1 METTRDWLA
10 QYPVTALVVSLFLAF
25 LVGVVAYFFARM
37 LLSGVARSADARPP
51 LITAMSLLGILGT
64 IGLIGALF
72 TGQES
77 AYTIAATVVGGLTGY
92 LTAQAQQ
99 NKIQGDDGTEQPK
112 PEPEPEPEPSYL
124 DDAPPGDVR
133 NPLPPL
139 LADLPEPRDPGDNDE
154 DNDED
159 DEPPSTAGV

>member
-10 QYPVTALVVSLFLAF
+10 QYPVTALILGLGLTL

-37 LLSGVARSADARPP
+37 LLSGVSQAAGARPP

-99 NKIQGDDGTEQPK
+99 NRADEAATLVEPER
-112 PEPEPEPEPSYL
+112 EPEPAYL
-124 DDAPPGDVR
+124 DDAPPSDVR
-133 NPLPPL
+133 PLPPL
-139 LADLPEPRDPGDNDE
+139 LADLPEPDPGDNDE
-154 DNDED
+154 DDGGDED
-159 DEPPSTAGV
+159 DEPPSTAGP

>member
-1 METTRDWLA
+1 MNDTRDYFA
-10 QYPVTALVVSLFLAF
+10 QFPVTSLIIGLALTF

-99 NKIQGDDGTEQPK
+99 SKIDAEASVK
-112 PEPEPEPEPSYL
+112 PPPAADAGL
-124 DDAPPGDVR
+124 DILYPD
-133 NPLPPL
+133 
-139 LADLPEPRDPGDNDE
+139 DE
-154 DNDED
+154 DN
-159 DEPPSTAGV
+159 

>member
-1 METTRDWLA
+1 METTRDWFA
-10 QYPVTALVVSLFLAF
+10 QYPVTSLIVALFLSF
-25 LVGVVAYFFARM
+25 LVGVVAYFFAKM
-37 LLSGVARSADARPP
+37 LLSGVQRSADARPP

-99 NKIQGDDGTEQPK
+99 NKMQGDNGMEPPVLSEPEPT
-112 PEPEPEPEPSYL
+112 PEPE
-124 DDAPPGDVR
+124 AP
-133 NPLPPL
+133 
-139 LADLPEPRDPGDNDE
+139 ADEESTPDLELDPGDDDDLDDDDDDDDTE
-154 DNDED
+154 DTNR
-159 DEPPSTAGV
+159 